1 MSDRIKNIQKKLL
14 SDNWATLHKVT
25 YDYQN
30 SKGHWESQIRE
41 VYDRGNGAAVV
52 LYNIEKGTVLLTE
65 QLRIPT
71 YFNGN
76 PKGMLVE
83 VCAGLLDDDDPETAI
98 KKEIEEE
105 TGYQISEVKK
115 VMELYMSPGSVTEI
129 LHLFIAAYAPKDKVS
144 EGGGVATE
152 SEDIIVREYS
162 FYEAMEA
169 IANGEIKDAKT
180 VILLQYLQLHN
191 ILSSSL

>member
-1 MSDRIKNIQKKLL
+1 MSDRIKNIKKTLL

-30 SKGHWESQIRE
+30 SKGHWEPQIRE

-76 PKGMLVE
+76 PEGMLVE

-105 TGYQISEVKK
+105 TGYKISEVKK

-129 LHLFIAAYAPKDKVS
+129 LYLFIAAYAPKDKVG

-152 SEDIIVREYS
+152 SEDIIVKEYS
-162 FYEAMEA
+162 FYEAIEA
-169 IANGEIKDAKT
+169 IAKGEIKDAKT

-191 ILSSSL
+191 LL